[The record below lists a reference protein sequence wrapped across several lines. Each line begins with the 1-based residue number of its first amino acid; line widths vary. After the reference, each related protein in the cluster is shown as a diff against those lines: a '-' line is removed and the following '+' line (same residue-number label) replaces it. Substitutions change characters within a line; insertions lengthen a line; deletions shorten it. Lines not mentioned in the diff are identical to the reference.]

1 MELPACQTRT
11 SQQRQQLKE
20 EYIYCLIFR
29 CAMLLAIP
37 STIFRTE
44 VTFWGLAGPAL
55 WGLCEGTARW
65 STSAESRWFGVP
77 QQHQGQVTGESCP
90 IRTRIYGG
98 ALLSKEHQPD
108 PTWHQGSPSL
118 QCQSISININI
129 NQMNVGGSNWRWW
142 DWWNH
147 VESSWLPQLP
157 SCPRLA
163 MCSWGSQ
170 GRYYWLLLPSIAIGL
185 LHHLVIKCGNGQFL
199 IYSYRLFFHLNTFQ
213 SLISMPLYL
222 RLFGNFPSHV
232 WLQKGG
238 TTGCVGRVA
247 LYGVF
252 DGHGPAGHRCA
263 ALARGCAIL
272 CSCEVQIWQTSNE
285 IHEFSGFVLHT

>member
-20 EYIYCLIFR
+20 EYIFCLIFR

-90 IRTRIYGG
+90 IRTSIHCYQRSINQIRLDTRDHHLCNINQYQYQ
-98 ALLSKEHQPD
+98 SI
-108 PTWHQGSPSL
+108 
-118 QCQSISININI
+118 SISININI
-129 NQMNVGGSNWRWW
+129 NQMNVGGSNCRWW

-147 VESSWLPQLP
+147 VEINVESSWLP
-157 SCPRLA
+157 SCPA
-163 MCSWGSQ
+163 AQ
-170 GRYYWLLLPSIAIGL
+170 GLPCVRGDRKADAIDYYCHPLLSG
-185 LHHLVIKCGNGQFL
+185 
-199 IYSYRLFFHLNTFQ
+199 YYT
-213 SLISMPLYL
+213 
-222 RLFGNFPSHV
+222 
-232 WLQKGG
+232 
-238 TTGCVGRVA
+238 
-247 LYGVF
+247 
-252 DGHGPAGHRCA
+252 
-263 ALARGCAIL
+263 
-272 CSCEVQIWQTSNE
+272 IW
-285 IHEFSGFVLHT
+285 

>member
-1 MELPACQTRT
+1 
-11 SQQRQQLKE
+11 
-20 EYIYCLIFR
+20 
-29 CAMLLAIP
+29 MLLAIP

-90 IRTRIYGG
+90 IRTSIYGG

-147 VESSWLPQLP
+147 VESSWLPPAAQLP
-157 SCPRLA
+157 KACHVFVGIARPI
-163 MCSWGSQ
+163 
-170 GRYYWLLLPSIAIGL
+170 LLITIAI
-185 LHHLVIKCGNGQFL
+185 HCYRVTTPSGNQ
-199 IYSYRLFFHLNTFQ
+199 
-213 SLISMPLYL
+213 M
-222 RLFGNFPSHV
+222 
-232 WLQKGG
+232 W
-238 TTGCVGRVA
+238 
-247 LYGVF
+247 
-252 DGHGPAGHRCA
+252 
-263 ALARGCAIL
+263 
-272 CSCEVQIWQTSNE
+272 
-285 IHEFSGFVLHT
+285 